1 MFSDATNDY
10 MSNAPDMKLAIV
22 RYQYLNRWD
31 CMTFEPLSR
40 LGFDVTAIGA
50 RESFYGDAGPIGR
63 PFETIRYNRLTEI
76 DWSAFDV
83 VDAPELH
90 LEETAWL
97 CSHHPRVFVT
107 VWDLGTTPSTWQSAI
122 ESRAAGFIA
131 RSPIAADG
139 LIARGIAADRIR
151 IIPASVNTRDFAYTE
166 RYGRKKRCAFL
177 FVGRIVHE
185 KGINHLMHAF
195 SRLERDHP
203 DVELQ
208 IVGRGNMRL
217 IETSSQAVRYLGFK
231 ERDELVDV
239 YRNADVFVGPSIYEE
254 QFGVVFIEA
263 MATGLPLIT
272 TDSGAIPWIVEGQT
286 VLKRDRD
293 LVSNLQGAMRRYA
306 SNPEERWR
314 KGAEGHRLVL
324 ERFDSEVVGR
334 QLAEVYQPCLDAPL
348 QQKLHE

>member
-1 MFSDATNDY
+1 MR
-10 MSNAPDMKLAIV
+10 LAIV

-40 LGFDVTAIGA
+40 LGFDVTAIGTHTN
-50 RESFYGDAGPIGR
+50 FYGDTGPMGR
-63 PFETIRYNRLTEI
+63 PFETIRYNRLDEI

-97 CSHHPRVFVT
+97 CCHHPRVYVT
-107 VWDLGTTPSTWQSAI
+107 VWDLGTTTATWQSAI
-122 ESRAAGFIA
+122 EARAAGFIA
-131 RSPIAADG
+131 RSPIAANG
-139 LIARGIAADRIR
+139 LITRGISADRIR
-151 IIPASVNTRDFAYTE
+151 IIPASVNTRDFAYIE
-166 RYGRKKRCAFL
+166 RQGRQKRCIFL
-177 FVGRIVHE
+177 FVGRLVQE

-208 IVGRGNMRL
+208 IVGRGNLRL
-217 IETSSQAVRYLGFK
+217 IETSSPAVRYLGFK
-231 ERDELVDV
+231 DRNELVDI
-239 YRNADVFVGPSIYEE
+239 YRNADVFVGPSLYEE

-272 TDSGAIPWIVEGQT
+272 TDSGAIPWIVNGQT
-286 VLKRDRD
+286 ILKRDRD
-293 LVSNLQGAMRRYA
+293 LVHHLQSAMDRYA
-306 SNPEERWR
+306 STPEERWK

-324 ERFDSEVVGR
+324 DRFDSEVVGR
-334 QLAEVYQPCLDAPL
+334 QLAQVYQARS
-348 QQKLHE
+348 

>member
-1 MFSDATNDY
+1 
-10 MSNAPDMKLAIV
+10 MKLAIV

-50 RESFYGDAGPIGR
+50 HTNFYGDAEPIGP
-63 PFETIRYNRLTEI
+63 PFETIRYHRIEEI
-76 DWSAFDV
+76 DWSAFDAI
-83 VDAPELH
+83 DAPELH

-97 CSHHPRVFVT
+97 CAHHPRVFVT
-107 VWDLGTTPSTWQSAI
+107 VWDLGTTPATWQFAI
-122 ESRAAGFIA
+122 ETRAAGFIA
-131 RSPIAADG
+131 RSPAAANG

-151 IIPASVNTRDFAYTE
+151 IIPASVNTRDFAYID
-166 RYGRKKRCAFL
+166 RRGRQQNCVFL

-195 SRLERDHP
+195 SRLERENP
-203 DVELQ
+203 RVELQ
-208 IVGRGNMRL
+208 IVGRGDLRL

-231 ERDELVDV
+231 ERRELAEA

-272 TDSGAIPWIVEGQT
+272 TDSGAIPWIVQGQT
-286 VLKRDRD
+286 VLERNRD
-293 LVSNLQGAMRRYA
+293 LVRNLKNAMERCA
-306 SNPEERWR
+306 SNPEERWK
-314 KGAEGHRLVL
+314 KGDEGHQLVL

-334 QLAEVYQPCLDAPL
+334 QLAQVYRAREQPS
-348 QQKLHE
+348 

>member
-1 MFSDATNDY
+1 
-10 MSNAPDMKLAIV
+10 
-22 RYQYLNRWD
+22 
-31 CMTFEPLSR
+31 MTFEPLSR
-40 LGFDVTAIGA
+40 LGFDVTAIGTH
-50 RESFYGDAGPIGR
+50 ENFYGDSEPIGR
-63 PFETIRYNRLTEI
+63 PFETIRYHRLEEV
-76 DWSAFDV
+76 DWSAFDM

-107 VWDLGTTPSTWQSAI
+107 VWDLGTTPAPWQSAI
-122 ESRAAGFIA
+122 ETRAAGFIA
-131 RSPIAADG
+131 RSPVAADG
-139 LIARGIAADRIR
+139 LMARGIPADRIR
-151 IIPASVNTRDFAYTE
+151 IVPASVNTRDFRYIE
-166 RYGRKKRCAFL
+166 RQGRSKRCVFL

-185 KGINHLMHAF
+185 KGINHLIHAF
-195 SRLERDHP
+195 SRLEREHP

-208 IVGRGNMRL
+208 IVGRGNLRL
-217 IETSSQAVRYLGFK
+217 IETSSQAVRYLGYK
-231 ERDELVDV
+231 DRHELVDV

-286 VLKRDRD
+286 VLKRDRNLVRD
-293 LVSNLQGAMRRYA
+293 LQHAMARYVL
-306 SNPEERWR
+306 NPEERWK

-334 QLAEVYQPCLDAPL
+334 QLAEAYQV
-348 QQKLHE
+348 